1 MNFLIEYIKSNF
13 GILLIAL
20 VIIIQIIVFS
30 IILFTKNCVKRGLF
44 MKAII
49 IYCLAF
55 IAVSNLWALS
65 ITEKTGE
72 EPSSIVESINLVHGG
87 ELLLCCI
94 KRLFTKSDEKE
105 KALTNNKEKVLTNNT
120 NLKSENKES

>member
-20 VIIIQIIVFS
+20 VIIIQIILFS
-30 IILFTKNCVKRGLF
+30 ILLFSKNSIKRGLF

-49 IYCLAF
+49 VYCLAF

-105 KALTNNKEKVLTNNT
+105 KAKNLSLNNI
-120 NLKSENKES
+120 ENPFAA

>member
-20 VIIIQIIVFS
+20 VIIIQIILFS
-30 IILFTKNCVKRGLF
+30 IVLFTKNCVKRGLF

-72 EPSSIVESINLVHGG
+72 EPSSIVQSINLVHGG

-94 KRLFTKSDEKE
+94 KRLFTKSDERE
-105 KALTNNKEKVLTNNT
+105 KALTNNKEKSLTNNT
-120 NLKSENKES
+120 DLKSEKKKY

>member
-20 VIIIQIIVFS
+20 VIIIQITLFS
-30 IILFTKNCVKRGLF
+30 IVLFTKNCVKRGLF

-72 EPSSIVESINLVHGG
+72 EPSSIVQSINLVHGG

-105 KALTNNKEKVLTNNT
+105 KALINNKEKVLTNNT
-120 NLKSENKES
+120 DLKSENKKS

>member
-20 VIIIQIIVFS
+20 VIIIQIILFS
-30 IILFTKNCVKRGLF
+30 IVLFTKNCVKRGLF

-72 EPSSIVESINLVHGG
+72 EPSSIVQSINLVHGG

-105 KALTNNKEKVLTNNT
+105 KSLTNNKEKALTNNT
-120 NLKSENKES
+120 DLKSENKES

>member
-13 GILLIAL
+13 GILLIAF
-20 VIIIQIIVFS
+20 VIIIQIILFS
-30 IILFTKNCVKRGLF
+30 IVLFTKNCVKRGLF

>member
-20 VIIIQIIVFS
+20 VIIIQIILFS
-30 IILFTKNCVKRGLF
+30 IVLFTKNCVKRGLF

-105 KALTNNKEKVLTNNT
+105 KASTNNKEEALTNNT
-120 NLKSENKES
+120 DLKSENKES

>member
-13 GILLIAL
+13 GILLIAF

-44 MKAII
+44 MKAVI

>member
-13 GILLIAL
+13 GILLIAF
-20 VIIIQIIVFS
+20 VIIIQIILFS
-30 IILFTKNCVKRGLF
+30 IVLFTKNCVKRGLF
-44 MKAII
+44 MKAVI

-72 EPSSIVESINLVHGG
+72 EPSSIVQSINLVHGG

>member
-20 VIIIQIIVFS
+20 VIIIQIILFS
-30 IILFTKNCVKRGLF
+30 IVLFTKNCVKRGLF

-94 KRLFTKSDEKE
+94 KRLFTKSDERE